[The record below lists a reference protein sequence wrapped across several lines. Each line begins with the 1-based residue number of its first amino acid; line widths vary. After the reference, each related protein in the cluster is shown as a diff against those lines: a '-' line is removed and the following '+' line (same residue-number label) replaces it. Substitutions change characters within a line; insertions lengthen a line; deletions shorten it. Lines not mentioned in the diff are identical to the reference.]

1 MINKLIQYLFWSKAF
16 EGIREAHKNMCYE
29 LGRYDEEQEY
39 CYTYI
44 DEKYQK

>member
-1 MINKLIQYLFWSKAF
+1 MF
-16 EGIREAHKNMCYE
+16 EGVREAHKNTCYG
-29 LGRYDEEQEY
+29 LGRYDEEREH